1 MLGRLL
7 VGLSNGLSTCLVGMY
22 LSEIAP
28 VNKRGAIGTVNQ
40 LGVTCGLFTS
50 MILGLRYKFF
60 LWAKDLIL
68 EKVGRHW
75 GVFDQKALQR
85 YDTN

>member
-1 MLGRLL
+1 MSTLRHLSASYALLVLGRLL

-60 LWAKDLIL
+60 MRAK
-68 EKVGRHW
+68 
-75 GVFDQKALQR
+75 F
-85 YDTN
+85 